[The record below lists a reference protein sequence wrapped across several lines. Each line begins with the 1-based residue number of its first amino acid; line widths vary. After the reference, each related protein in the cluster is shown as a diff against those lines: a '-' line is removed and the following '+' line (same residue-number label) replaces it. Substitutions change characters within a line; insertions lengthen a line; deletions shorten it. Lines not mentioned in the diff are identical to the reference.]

1 VKIRG
6 RWLSALVTV
15 SALFTAPC
23 AHSQQFSQVV
33 VFGDS
38 LSDAG
43 YYKPVLGAAGVPPS
57 LLSIL
62 GRFTT
67 APGPVWS
74 ELVAAYYGA
83 PTGPSNANNGN
94 IFAQGG
100 ARVALPSVSTPT
112 GAAQR
117 PVTTQVTEYLTRTGG
132 AADPNALYAI
142 WAGANDVIQT
152 LGGISAGAITSD
164 QASAAIQTAAGAEIQ
179 QIARL
184 RAAGARY
191 ILVFNLPNI
200 GQTPGLRAAGAA
212 ASAGATQLSAGFNL
226 SLFAGLAQNNI
237 RVIPVDSFTLLAE
250 IQANPSRYG
259 FTNVTTPAC
268 GAFPPFSSG
277 PDALFCPPNVW
288 AAPNANLT
296 YLFADGIHPTTAAHA
311 MIAQF
316 VEQLVSGPH
325 QYSMLAEVP
334 LHSRQGHL
342 RALSDGLTLGRRSP
356 GGERWNVFASYDH
369 GVFEVDNE
377 AGVQGLNNKGDSGT
391 IGITTNISEAATIGI
406 AVGQSKSR
414 NQFASNL
421 GNFNTN
427 DKVLSLFGSLRMGG
441 FWGTAVGSIS
451 ELTYGEIRRNVTLG
465 PATRTTSATT
475 DGSNVSG
482 QVFAGYDFG
491 WRGFTIG
498 PVVGVTV
505 QNVEINGF
513 DETEIGATGTTSI
526 MLRMAGQTR
535 KSEVWS
541 LGGRASLDIGGGWT
555 PWLSATYDKERRD
568 DVRVVTATPMTLATG
583 NSFDVPA
590 YMPDTSYTTLSV
602 GIRGQIDRFGIAAA
616 YTTVLSRSGIRD
628 DGATLLISYRF

>member
-1 VKIRG
+1 MKTLG
-6 RWLSALVTV
+6 RWLSALLGAVAV
-15 SALFTAPC
+15 VFALPAQ
-23 AHSQQFSQVV
+23 SQQFSQVV

-43 YYKPVLGAAGVPPS
+43 YYRPVLGAAGVPPS

-83 PTGPSNANNGN
+83 PTGPSNVNNGT

-100 ARVALPSVSTPT
+100 ARVTLPSASTPT

-117 PVTTQVTEYLTRTGG
+117 PVTTQITEYLSRTGG
-132 AADPNALYAI
+132 SADPNALYAI
-142 WAGANDVIQT
+142 WAGANDVLQT
-152 LGGISAGAITSD
+152 LGAVSAGAITSD
-164 QASAAIQTAAGAEIQ
+164 QASVAIQTAAGAEIQ

-191 ILVFNLPNI
+191 IVVFNLPNI

-212 ASAGATQLSAGFNL
+212 ASAGATQLAAGFNL

-268 GAFPPFSSG
+268 GPFPPFSSG

-316 VEQLVSGPH
+316 VEQMISGPH
-325 QYSMLAEVP
+325 QYSLLAEVP

-342 RALSDGLTLGRRSP
+342 RALSDGLTLGRRTP
-356 GGERWNVFASYDH
+356 GGERWNVFASFDH
-369 GVFEVDNE
+369 GVFEIDNE
-377 AGVQGLNNKGDSGT
+377 PGVQGLNNKGDSGT
-391 IGITTNISEAATIGI
+391 IGITTNLSEAVTLGV

-414 NQFASNL
+414 NSFANGL

-427 DKVLSLFGSLRMGG
+427 DKVLSLFGSVRVGG
-441 FWGTAVGSIS
+441 FWGTGVASIS

-465 PATRTTSATT
+465 PATRTANATT
-475 DGSNVSG
+475 DGSNASG
-482 QVFAGYDFG
+482 QIFGGYDFG
-491 WRGFTIG
+491 WRGLTIG
-498 PVVGVTV
+498 PVVGVTI

-513 DETEIGATGTTSI
+513 DESESGTAATTSI

-541 LGGRASLDIGGGWT
+541 VGGRASFDLGGGWT

-583 NSFDVPA
+583 NSYDVPA
-590 YMPDTSYTTLSV
+590 YMPDTSYTTLAI
-602 GIRGQIDRFGIAAA
+602 GIRGQIDRLGIAAA